1 MEELRSLCNPLVRD
15 NLLQHSRDER
25 QEKREGWYA
34 SLLGLRELLKAPSS
48 KLPENLR
55 RFLEGGKIT
64 AIRVGNYRRYRGEDE
79 DSLLKMVVS
88 EEKQAVE
95 EEKQEG
101 RAAWVI
107 VVENPKGKILAVKL
121 QMEDRP
127 EVKERIIREAAFYEV
142 ARGIVQNQILGDAVT
157 IPFSFG
163 CLSVREGERVGLVLE
178 YIEGE
183 TLGRTHYE
191 IGENVP
197 GETVLR
203 RIFNAVA
210 NFHFTPFSKWEE
222 LLKDKLPSIIAPLQ
236 RGEENWDAQAQLSDK
251 KGFFSGRSEEI
262 SQRFQ
267 DRKEKI
273 VNWLKEAGYS
283 EKEIRE
289 LQNQWERL
297 LSDLPTLYN
306 SIPEEELTLVNEG
319 CNAGNFIVKNG
330 EVFQIDWEELR
341 ILSPVCGFAPIL
353 AALWQNKLFH
363 DRWLVSLGKRLR
375 QHYDKLY
382 GEDSEKARQAYERAV
397 RIFQAEMVLF
407 RYSGYAVRF
416 YEKELQDPSKKEN
429 ALKARKQLAELWTQA
444 LRGEGIWENFLSYEQ
459 IQKTE
464 SETF

>member
-1 MEELRSLCNPLVRD
+1 M
-15 NLLQHSRDER
+15 
-25 QEKREGWYA
+25 K
-34 SLLGLRELLKAPSS
+34 
-48 KLPENLR
+48 
-55 RFLEGGKIT
+55 
-64 AIRVGNYRRYRGEDE
+64 
-79 DSLLKMVVS
+79 
-88 EEKQAVE
+88 
-95 EEKQEG
+95 
-101 RAAWVI
+101 
-107 VVENPKGKILAVKL
+107 
-121 QMEDRP
+121 
-127 EVKERIIREAAFYEV
+127 
-142 ARGIVQNQILGDAVT
+142 
-157 IPFSFG
+157 
-163 CLSVREGERVGLVLE
+163 ERVGLVLE

-191 IGENVP
+191 IGKNVP
-197 GETVLR
+197 EETVLR

-222 LLKDKLPSIIAPLQ
+222 LLKDELPSIIAPLQ

-267 DRKEKI
+267 NRKEKI

-330 EVFQIDWEELR
+330 KVFQIDWEELR
-341 ILSPVCGFAPIL
+341 ILPPVCGFAPIL
-353 AALWQNKLFH
+353 AALWQNELFH

-382 GEDSEKARQAYERAV
+382 GEGSEKARQAYERAV

-429 ALKARKQLAELWTQA
+429 ALKARKHLAKLWIQA
-444 LRGEGIWENFLSYEQ
+444 LRGEGIWKDFLSYEQ